1 MSRHADDG
9 MECRRTASRTDLDVA
24 VDCESADCWV
34 MVTSAGSSVVSVA
47 SVDVEAL
54 EALRRRLLF
63 REWWGKGQIGILR
76 QVTRLF
82 ADVRFVPL

>member
-34 MVTSAGSSVVSVA
+34 MVTSAESSVASVVSVD
-47 SVDVEAL
+47 VDAL

-63 REWWGKGQIGILR
+63 GEWWGKRQIGILR